1 MMYESQTRV
10 LIICEESI
18 GDHFWYTYSWMIYKQ
33 KNGWMTS
40 DEGREEMLREI
51 YAEDHDIEY
60 EENGRPIS
68 VDGEWK
74 AKIHHVKIINPINF
88 GALIEEGIL
97 NQ

>member
-51 YAEDHDIEY
+51 YAE
-60 EENGRPIS
+60 
-68 VDGEWK
+68 
-74 AKIHHVKIINPINF
+74 
-88 GALIEEGIL
+88 
-97 NQ
+97 

>member
-60 EENGRPIS
+60 EKNGRPIS

-74 AKIHHVKIINPINF
+74 AKIHHVKIIHPLNF
-88 GALIEEGIL
+88 LALIEEGIL